1 MPLVHCIGQRLA
13 GLHTIFVNV
22 YSHITSPFVRHDH
35 EDCGVLRST
44 VHSTGTN
51 PYFVFEASVIDV
63 LMLERSDADLS
74 RLAHLRHAPTLQ
86 VAASAVPCLLRQL
99 NSRTPRTVL

>member
-63 LMLERSDADLS
+63 LMLERSDA
-74 RLAHLRHAPTLQ
+74 

-99 NSRTPRTVL
+99 NSRTAWTVL

>member
-1 MPLVHCIGQRLA
+1 MPLVHFIGQRLA
-13 GLHTIFVNV
+13 GLHTNFVNL

-63 LMLERSDADLS
+63 LVLERSNA
-74 RLAHLRHAPTLQ
+74 

-99 NSRTPRTVL
+99 NSRTAWTVL